1 MQKETLLA
9 RDYKGESRFSIY
21 LKFHEGQFFRFA
33 LATLLLIIKTS
44 PIWIM
49 PVITAAII
57 NMITAGP
64 GTDPASIIPLAVA
77 GFIIVTQNI
86 VTHTLYVY
94 TSSLYLREVERK
106 IRSSLC
112 ERIQQLTLSYHHASS
127 LGTLQTKVLR
137 DVESIEQLSRQLSE
151 SVPNIIITLSVSI
164 AVTAWRAPAF
174 LIFFVCTVPIAIL
187 INKVM
192 SRRMKDANFH
202 YRSRVE
208 EMSTRVIE
216 MLRMIPITRAHS
228 LEEVAIGRV
237 NENFTLLKSSGMKLD
252 VTNACFGSLTWV
264 MFRLFE
270 FITLL
275 TAASLMLSG
284 RIEMGVGDVILLSG
298 YFSSITGAVSGLLN
312 LMPLINRG
320 LESVSSV
327 AEVLECPD
335 IEANENKP
343 KFSRVEGSV
352 SFKNVCYR
360 YPQSRSHALDNI
372 SFDAEPGETIAII
385 GPSGSGK
392 STILQL
398 LIGFIRPL
406 SGSIYIDG
414 CDMNAFDLRSYRK
427 FISVVTQETVLFDG
441 TIRDNITYGNAGI
454 DPFRVAKAIDEAQL
468 TGFIES
474 LPDGLSTRIFEN
486 GSRLSGGQRQR
497 IAIARA
503 LLRDP
508 AVLILDEA
516 TSALDTESEA
526 LIQKALDNLKRG
538 RTTFVVAH
546 RLSTIENATKTLV
559 LKDGAI
565 VATKGH

>member
-9 RDYKGESRFSIY
+9 RDYKGKSRFSIY

-33 LATLLLIIKTS
+33 LATLLLVIKTS
-44 PIWIM
+44 PVWIM

-64 GTDPASIIPLAVA
+64 GTDPAAIIPLAVA

-106 IRSSLC
+106 IRSALC
-112 ERIQQLTLSYHHASS
+112 ERIQQLTLSYHHSSS
-127 LGTLQTKVLR
+127 LGKLQTKVLR

-151 SVPNIIITLSVSI
+151 SVPNIIITLFVSI

-174 LIFFVCTVPIAIL
+174 LIFFVCTVPIAIV

-192 SRRMKDANFH
+192 SRRMTDANYH

-284 RIEMGVGDVILLSG
+284 RIEMGVGDVILLTG

-343 KFSRVEGSV
+343 KFSRVEGAV

-360 YPQSRSHALDNI
+360 YPQSRIHALDNI
-372 SFDAEPGETIAII
+372 SFDAKPGETIAII

-406 SGSIYIDG
+406 SGGIYIDG

-427 FISVVTQETVLFDG
+427 FISVVTQETILFDG

-454 DPFRVAKAIDEAQL
+454 DPFRVAKAIDDAQL

-503 LLRDP
+503 LLRNP

-546 RLSTIENATKTLV
+546 RLSTIESATKTLV

-565 VATKGH
+565 VATKEH

>member
-1 MQKETLLA
+1 MQNETLLA
-9 RDYKGESRFSIY
+9 RDYKGASRFSIY
-21 LKFHEGQFFRFA
+21 LSFHEGQFFRFA
-33 LATLLLIIKTS
+33 LATLLLVIKTS
-44 PIWIM
+44 PVWVM
-49 PVITAAII
+49 PVITASII

-64 GTDPASIIPLAVA
+64 GTDPAAIIPLAVA

-86 VTHTLYVY
+86 ATHTLYIY

-106 IRSSLC
+106 IRSALC
-112 ERIQQLTLSYHHASS
+112 ERIQQLTLSYHHGSS
-127 LGTLQTKVLR
+127 LGALQTKILR

-151 SVPNIIITLSVSI
+151 SVPNIIITLLVSL

-174 LIFFVCTVPIAIL
+174 LIFFACTVPIAIV
-187 INKVM
+187 INKIM
-192 SRRMKDANFH
+192 GRRMTDANH
-202 YRSRVE
+202 DYRSRVE

-237 NENFTLLKSSGMKLD
+237 NENFTRLKSSGMKLD
-252 VTNACFGSLTWV
+252 VTNACYGSLTWV

-275 TAASLMLSG
+275 TAAGLMLGG

-298 YFSSITGAVSGLLN
+298 YFSAITGAVSGLLN
-312 LMPLINRG
+312 LVPLINRG

-343 KFSRVEGSV
+343 KFSRIDGAV

-360 YPQSRSHALDNI
+360 YPQSKSHALRDI
-372 SFDAEPGETIAII
+372 SFDAAPGETIAII

-406 SGSIYIDG
+406 SGAIHIDG
-414 CDMNAFDLRSYRK
+414 HDMNAFDLRSYRK

-441 TIRDNITYGNAGI
+441 TIRENITYGNDGI
-454 DPFRVAKAIDEAQL
+454 DPFSVAKAIDDAQL
-468 TGFIES
+468 AGFINS
-474 LPDGLSTRIFEN
+474 LPDGLATRIFEN

-508 AVLILDEA
+508 AILILDEA

-526 LIQKALDNLKRG
+526 LIQKALENLKRG

-546 RLSTIENATKTLV
+546 RLSTIENATRTLT

-565 VATKGH
+565 AAINAH